1 MRVHPLDLPSPHRDS
16 PDERGTDA
24 LRDLIDADA
33 LVDDFLNL
41 AEWLRDHGSR
51 LRSDR

>member
-1 MRVHPLDLPSPHRDS
+1 MRAHPLDLPSPYRDS
-16 PDERGTDA
+16 LDERTADA

-33 LVDDFLNL
+33 LVDDFLTL

-51 LRSDR
+51 IRSGA